1 MKPRKK
7 IVTTGG
13 AGYIPSEYGQQTAKL
28 AKINIPSSKEEARL
42 RLYRQVDPR
51 WGYTDD
57 TLQATIQSLLYGKNK
72 FNREIRNQIDPW
84 GETVWAEYLKI
95 PQRYRSNNSIKLKES
110 KYKPTIGNNLDKKY
124 YKIFGVDPNADTYIF
139 TPQLIKEGSTLQ
151 FGKNKN
157 TTLFSPA
164 NMGEST
170 IGRGVDD
177 RGDYISYYDEWDLNP
192 LSGRYSDVSWNNNK
206 LVNVLGLNKSTA
218 GDMSLGLGK
227 PLYFYDRV
235 HLDDYYGVDS
245 SARPG
250 TYYGGYLPEIFVDN
264 YGHGFTTN
272 SMGNHVEFGVPVK
285 PKDYDK
291 K

>member
-7 IVTTGG
+7 PITTGG
-13 AGYIPSEYGQQTAKL
+13 AGYIPAGYGEQISKL
-28 AKINIPSSKEEARL
+28 GKINLPHSLEDARL

-57 TLQATIQSLLYGKNK
+57 TFKATTQSLLYGNNK
-72 FNREIRNQIDPW
+72 FNREIRHQIDPW

-95 PQRYRSNNSIKLKES
+95 PHKYRFNTPIKLEES
-110 KYKPTIGNNLDKKY
+110 KYKPTVGKDLDKKY
-124 YKIFGVDPNADTYIF
+124 YKIWGVDPNADTQFF

-192 LSGRYSDVSWNNNK
+192 LSGRYSNVSWNNNK
-206 LVNVLGLNKSTA
+206 LVNKLGLNKSTA
-218 GDMSLGLGK
+218 GDMSFGLGT

-250 TYYGGYLPEIFVDN
+250 TYYGGYLPEIFVESFGS
-264 YGHGFTTN
+264 GHTTN
-272 SMGNHVEFGVPVK
+272 SMGDHTEFGVPLK
-285 PKDYDK
+285 PRRK
-291 K
+291 

>member
-1 MKPRKK
+1 MKPRRKH
-7 IVTTGG
+7 VTTGG
-13 AGYIPSEYGQQTAKL
+13 AGYIPAGYGEQISKL
-28 AKINIPSSKEEARL
+28 GKINLPSSLEDARL
-42 RLYRQVDPR
+42 RLYRQIDPR

-57 TLQATIQSLLYGKNK
+57 TLEAAIQSLLYGSNK
-72 FNREIRNQIDPW
+72 FNGEQRHQIDPW
-84 GETVWAEYLKI
+84 GETIWAEYLKI
-95 PQRYRSNNSIKLKES
+95 PHKYRLNRPIKLEES
-110 KYKPTIGNNLDKKY
+110 KHKPTVGKNLDKKY
-124 YKIFGVDPNADTYIF
+124 YKIWGADPNADVQFF

-157 TTLFSPA
+157 TTLFSAA

-192 LSGRYSDVSWNNNK
+192 LSGRYSNVSWNNNK
-206 LVNVLGLNKSTA
+206 LVNKLGLNKSIA
-218 GDMSLGLGK
+218 GDMSFGLGN

-250 TYYGGYLPEIFVDN
+250 TYYGGYLPEIFVQSTGN
-264 YGHGFTTN
+264 GYSTN
-272 SMGNHVEFGVPVK
+272 SVGDYVKFGVPIK
-285 PKDYDK
+285 PRK
-291 K
+291 